1 MRFLRFLLKPRP
13 AQLGVLSM
21 LFVSGVALYVASG
34 PFLDLTFSCT
44 GGVIRGANIETAL
57 GVAFFGGL
65 AGAVVIA
72 LARRSG
78 YLLAVALF
86 LGAAVPV
93 AALALVAADSAT
105 FIQDN
110 GHCGFSSG
118 TGTSTGHFGYLY
130 VLWGVPLIVLLFAAG
145 WALRNARRSSSSKP
159 QLRKPQV
166 RKDIYGLLHPKPD
179 DEGPP
184 G

>member
-1 MRFLRFLLKPRP
+1 VRFLRFLLTPRP

-21 LFVSGVALYVASG
+21 LLVGGAALAGFVGVLNETL
-34 PFLDLTFSCT
+34 FCT

-110 GHCGFSSG
+110 GHCGFFSG

-130 VLWGVPLIVLLFAAG
+130 VLWGVPLVVLLFAAG
-145 WALRNARRSSSSKP
+145 WALRNARRSSSSEP
-159 QLRKPQV
+159 QLRKPQL

-179 DEGPP
+179 DQDAP